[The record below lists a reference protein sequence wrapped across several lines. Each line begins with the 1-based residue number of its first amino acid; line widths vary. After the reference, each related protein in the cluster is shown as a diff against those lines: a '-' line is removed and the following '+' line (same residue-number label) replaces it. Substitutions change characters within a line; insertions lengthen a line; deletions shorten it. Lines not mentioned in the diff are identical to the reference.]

1 MKKFEIVMP
10 VLFLFFIAIAALA
23 TVEAASS
30 KTRQLTGNVT
40 AIDTAASTITVRKK
54 DREVTLSVEEK
65 TKIIECINK
74 ASITDIQIGDKV
86 TTKYSEF
93 PGRNT
98 AKSIT
103 IRETVGKGN
112 QINKKP

>member
-1 MKKFEIVMP
+1 MKKFELAVP
-10 VLFLFFIAIAALA
+10 LVFLFFIAIAALA
-23 TVEAASS
+23 TVEASSS

-40 AIDTAASTITVRKK
+40 AIDTAANTITVQKK

-74 ASITDIQIGDKV
+74 TAITDINIGDKV
-86 TTKYSEF
+86 TTKYSEI

-103 IRETVGKGN
+103 IRETNEKGN
-112 QINKKP
+112 